1 MRCSFCRLKLA
12 FLRRAVVA
20 PIPRLLDELELGS
33 DGTLDLR
40 TWILSG
46 RFRSAKLEAAY
57 SNYLFAIWVPRFRM
71 IASVGVLIEV
81 WALIDS
87 LLCGCGVR
95 VGVYTGGALIHSYM
109 FPSSVLLVVILT
121 LSPKTMRKIGTDKAP
136 LIIAVGAVVLAA
148 GYTLPLAAF
157 LRDHPVYTAAD
168 NSTAASQLIECL
180 HNATLASRS
189 TDGQT
194 GDGARLRHDL
204 VTACVTATSAA
215 LQRPVAAVAQ
225 NALWCLS
232 TITILLSLLSL
243 GATSLGVGPLPLA
256 LFLPIP
262 AALYINFNYVWF
274 IRYYNMTLDLVTTSM
289 IIYLVTI
296 LLTYVH
302 NNSTRRE
309 FLVRIYA
316 QHEKDI
322 RVEQL
327 QREKERL
334 DYERRFALHHA
345 SRSPELRGL
354 AAGGPVPS
362 ELELA
367 LVADGPERDRA
378 THEQAQMGATSSS
391 LPTRDPREVDGS
403 LTALAAHGPSSRAD
417 TDWANESSAA
427 ASVLSEPEL
436 LTAALE
442 EAKEGASTP
451 DHSQRRATVN
461 GKGVKASALGR
472 ERMDSLTS
480 TTTNTGHTSAG
491 TTLASLDETRAA
503 ALMHPAPIVADAS
516 SHNEGLQ
523 RPMAEGGTAGWTAM
537 MSVRAAANLPVIR
550 SAGRSD
556 TSDSA
561 VSDDRDCRSD
571 TSTSTTP
578 ATRRTNRNRD
588 AALWRTLSAMGI
600 EFSAPSSSR
609 DARV

>member
-1 MRCSFCRLKLA
+1 MRCSFCELKLA
-12 FLRRAVVA
+12 FLRRTVA
-20 PIPRLLDELELGS
+20 APVPRLLDELELGS
-33 DGTLDLR
+33 DGTLDVR
-40 TWILSG
+40 TWMLSG
-46 RFRSAKLEAAY
+46 RFRSAKLEAAFN
-57 SNYLFAIWVPRFRM
+57 NYLFAIWLPRFRM
-71 IASVGVLIEV
+71 IASVGVLIEL

-95 VGVYTGGALIHSYM
+95 VGVYTGGTLIYSYV
-109 FPSSVLLVVILT
+109 FPSSILLVVILT
-121 LSPKTMRKIGTDKAP
+121 LSPKPMRKIGTDKAP
-136 LIIAVGAVVLAA
+136 LIIAIGTVVLAA

-157 LRDHPVYTAAD
+157 LRDQPVYTAAD
-168 NSTAASQLIECL
+168 NSTASTQLIECL

-194 GDGARLRHDL
+194 GDGVRLRDDL
-204 VTACVTATSAA
+204 VAACVTATSAV
-215 LQRPVAAVAQ
+215 LQRPVAAVTQ

-232 TITILLSLLSL
+232 TITILLSFLSL

-262 AALYINFNYVWF
+262 MALFINFNYVWF
-274 IRYYNMTLDLVTTSM
+274 SRYYNTTLDLVTPSM
-289 IIYLVTI
+289 VIYLLTVLI
-296 LLTYVH
+296 TYVH
-302 NNSTRRE
+302 NKSTRRE

-316 QHEKDI
+316 QHEKDV

-354 AAGGPVPS
+354 AADGPVPS

-367 LVADGPERDRA
+367 LVADGPEQDRA
-378 THEQAQMGATSSS
+378 AHEDAQMGATSSS

-451 DHSQRRATVN
+451 DRSQRSATVN
-461 GKGVKASALGR
+461 SKGVKASALGR
-472 ERMDSLTS
+472 EHMNSLIS
-480 TTTNTGHTSAG
+480 TTNTGHTSAG

-503 ALMHPAPIVADAS
+503 VLMHPAPIVADAS

-537 MSVRAAANLPVIR
+537 MSVRAAAKLPVIR

-556 TSDSA
+556 TSESA